1 MTTKQGSGE
10 VKVKVLRLELR
21 EETWADNANL
31 GVICIIK
38 KIFKV
43 MRINREG

>member
-1 MTTKQGSGE
+1 MAIRQASGE
-10 VKVKVLRLELR
+10 VKVKVLCLELK
-21 EETWADNANL
+21 EEAWADNINL